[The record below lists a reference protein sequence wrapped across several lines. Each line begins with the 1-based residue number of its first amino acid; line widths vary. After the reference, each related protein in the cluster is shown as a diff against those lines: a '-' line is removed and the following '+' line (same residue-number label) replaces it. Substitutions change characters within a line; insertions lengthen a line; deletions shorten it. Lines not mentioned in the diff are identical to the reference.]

1 MEMKE
6 KNEKT
11 TALLGWSLQA
21 IEAIDKLNRPYV
33 VVGPPEF
40 KPFADNNG
48 ILFVPWQFN
57 VPIEHS
63 AELYEQLKELNTKV
77 AIPIYEE
84 TVEWAGML
92 NSLIWEDPK
101 VFNKSLL
108 LRDKSLMK
116 RRAHLAGLRV
126 GVFEE
131 AFTKENIKHFLKRMN
146 EALLNTD
153 EENFEPIHVKPF
165 DKAGTVG
172 HRMIS
177 KYEQIEEIDDS
188 EFPLL
193 MESHLEGQEFS
204 CEAFVHNGK
213 VKFLNITEYVKLGH
227 SNFVPASPTLEQ
239 WRPQIRATIEKLVEA
254 FEVTHGILHPEFF
267 LTPDGTIYFGE
278 VAARIPGGHIFEH
291 IERVYGFSPY
301 QGQVLCSDP
310 DTTEEELNAFFPE
323 EVVSAKGHSGN
334 LMVYPKVKSINKLN
348 IPTELKEHPYF
359 LKHNMF
365 IPTTAKVAERVGYGN
380 HYGSIY
386 FFGEDSKEM
395 RSLLEEYEKHN
406 FYL

>member
-1 MEMKE
+1 MRE
-6 KNEKT
+6 NQEKT
-11 TALLGWSLQA
+11 TVLLGWSLQA
-21 IEAIDKLNRPYV
+21 IEAIDKLDRPFV

-40 KPFADNNG
+40 TTFAEKNN
-48 ILFVPWQFN
+48 IKLIPWTFD
-57 VPIEHS
+57 VPIEQS
-63 AELYEQLKELNTKV
+63 FELYEILKELNVSV
-77 AIPIYEE
+77 AVPIYEE
-84 TVEWAGML
+84 TVEWAGMI
-92 NSLIWEDPK
+92 NSLIWDDPK

-108 LRDKSLMK
+108 LRDKGLMK

-131 AFTKENIKHFLKRMN
+131 AYNKEDIYRFFKRINQAFMKL
-146 EALLNTD
+146 EGET
-153 EENFEPIHVKPF
+153 FEPIHVKPF

-172 HRMIS
+172 HYMI
-177 KYEQIEEIDDS
+177 KKPEEIEQIDDS

-204 CEAFVHNGK
+204 CEAFIHNGK

-227 SNFVPASPTLEQ
+227 SNFVPASPSLEK
-239 WRPQIRATIEKLVEA
+239 WRPQIKEAIEKLVEG
-254 FEVTHGILHPEFF
+254 FEVKYGLLHPEFF
-267 LTPDGTIYFGE
+267 VTPEGTLYFGE
-278 VAARIPGGHIFEH
+278 VANRIPGGHIFEH

-301 QGQVLCSDP
+301 QAQVLCCDP
-310 DTTEEELNAFFPE
+310 ETPEEVLNKFFPE

-334 LMVYPKVKSINKLN
+334 LMIYPKVNVISRLE

-365 IPTTAKVAERVGYGN
+365 IPTTSKVSERVGFGN

-386 FFGEDSKEM
+386 FLGEDSEVL
-395 RSLLEEYEKHN
+395 RDLLVKYEKHN
-406 FYL
+406 FYV

>member
-1 MEMKE
+1 MRE
-6 KNEKT
+6 NQEKT
-11 TALLGWSLQA
+11 TVLLGWSLQA
-21 IEAIDKLNRPYV
+21 IEAIDKLDRPFV

-40 KPFADNNG
+40 TTFAEKNN
-48 ILFVPWQFN
+48 IKLIPWTFD
-57 VPIEHS
+57 VPIEQS
-63 AELYEQLKELNTKV
+63 FELYEILKELNVSV
-77 AIPIYEE
+77 AVPIYEE
-84 TVEWAGML
+84 TVEWAGMI
-92 NSLIWEDPK
+92 NSLIWDDPK

-108 LRDKSLMK
+108 LRDKGLMK

-131 AFTKENIKHFLKRMN
+131 AYNKEDIYRFFKRINQAFMKLKG
-146 EALLNTD
+146 ET
-153 EENFEPIHVKPF
+153 FEPIHVKPF

-172 HRMIS
+172 HYMI
-177 KYEQIEEIDDS
+177 KKPEEIEQIDDS

-204 CEAFVHNGK
+204 CEAFIHNGK

-227 SNFVPASPTLEQ
+227 SNFVPASPSLEK
-239 WRPQIRATIEKLVEA
+239 WRPQIKEAIEKLVEG
-254 FEVTHGILHPEFF
+254 FEVKYGLLHPEFF
-267 LTPDGTIYFGE
+267 VTPEGTLYFGE
-278 VAARIPGGHIFEH
+278 VANRIPGGHIFEH

-301 QGQVLCSDP
+301 QAQVLCCDP
-310 DTTEEELNAFFPE
+310 ETPEEVLNKFFPE

-334 LMVYPKVKSINKLN
+334 LMIYPKVNVISRLE

-365 IPTTAKVAERVGYGN
+365 IPTTSKVSERVGFGN

-386 FFGEDSKEM
+386 FLGEDSEVL
-395 RSLLEEYEKHN
+395 RDLLVKYEKHN
-406 FYL
+406 FYV

>member
-1 MEMKE
+1 MKE
-6 KNEKT
+6 KNEKI

-63 AELYEQLKELNTKV
+63 VELYEQLKELNTKV

-92 NSLIWEDPK
+92 NSLIWENPK

-177 KYEQIEEIDDS
+177 KYEEIEEIDDS